1 MEILLE
7 QTSNKLMV
15 DLVKTYRIPLDIHPR
30 LLDLKFTMDRL
41 PGNAFGIYTKFLWF
55 SGVHFLTWR
64 NSCSCVL
71 DDLPT
76 DGYDRNDVERLCVRL
91 VCLRKMGGETSIYG
105 FMTLPSWGD
114 AKVVEESHHFSS
126 PLLER
131 VPSHTTVPTTK
142 GAMISLPTTDEI
154 VASILDLRLT
164 EKSKG
169 PALVRVF
176 LDSDV
181 IAEPSWPL
189 KKRELK
195 KKASEVN
202 SSALELGHA
211 EGMNE
216 ADLTDFCAEIKDSL
230 EKDESISTR
239 AASTPIPCL
248 GKRLGAPPS
257 MAIVSATEPS
267 HVGTLVH
274 ASTSGRSLSLG
285 GVVASGDARK
295 SGAHVLRCQ
304 VDPLDFLARSA
315 LAHDVEYDQVLEDD
329 FGTATRGEE
338 IDLTLFPLTPSSN
351 QMSYPYEDLANHF
364 NVLSALLVSRG
375 VELNSRY
382 TGLVKAR
389 NRLQEKFDRKK
400 DAATDKVKE
409 LQTELPDARVA
420 SIGLSEEFSQ
430 VDAKLSDQ
438 VLVFRDLQNQL
449 VLEKARSQGYK
460 DDVDG
465 LREEVTWFIGSVSY
479 AFAFNFNR

>member
-1 MEILLE
+1 
-7 QTSNKLMV
+7 
-15 DLVKTYRIPLDIHPR
+15 
-30 LLDLKFTMDRL
+30 MDHL

-76 DGYDRNDVERLCVRL
+76 DGYNRNDVERLCVRL
-91 VCLRKMGGETSIYG
+91 VCLRNMGGETSIYD

-131 VPSHTTVPTTK
+131 VPSHTTVPTTE
-142 GAMISLPTTDEI
+142 GAMISLPTIDEI
-154 VASILDLRLT
+154 VASLLDLRLT

-169 PALVRVF
+169 PALVR
-176 LDSDV
+176 
-181 IAEPSWPL
+181 
-189 KKRELK
+189 
-195 KKASEVN
+195 
-202 SSALELGHA
+202 
-211 EGMNE
+211 
-216 ADLTDFCAEIKDSL
+216 DSL

-239 AASTPIPCL
+239 AASTPILCL

-267 HVGTLVH
+267 HIGTLVH
-274 ASTSGRSLSLG
+274 ASTSGRSVSLR

-304 VDPLDFLARSA
+304 VDLLDFLARSA
-315 LAHDVEYDQVLEDD
+315 LAHDVD
-329 FGTATRGEE
+329 
-338 IDLTLFPLTPSSN
+338 PN
-351 QMSYPYEDLANHF
+351 QMSYPYEGASSPHILEKSGMVVIF
-364 NVLSALLVSRG
+364 SKSFQCSYALLVSRG

-382 TGLVKAR
+382 TGLVTAR
-389 NRLQEKFDRKK
+389 NRLQEKFDRKVRYVK
-400 DAATDKVKE
+400 VLRSKVTD
-409 LQTELPDARVA
+409 LD
-420 SIGLSEEFSQ
+420 G
-430 VDAKLSDQ
+430 
-438 VLVFRDLQNQL
+438 LVFRDLQNQL

-465 LREEVTWFIGSVSY
+465 LREEVTWFIGSGVESLVRKLLSSDEFQ
-479 AFAFNFNR
+479 AALARVV